1 MVVLYFCI
9 ALCLVLCILPFSWL
23 EMLQEH
29 RIIERV
35 MDTEIKRGQRL
46 LSWMDSLGLGEVGF
60 NLKVKLPERDCFRH
74 YGNLIHELWDE
85 VREKGGSLGPLL
97 KLLRKELRAE
107 LLRVK
112 KENEFLKGAYVQVL
126 MMVSLVLSYLIVFSL
141 MIEIPFP
148 RSFWLT
154 LFLYES
160 FGVLIFIYLLKKFRS
175 LHFDPLKDL
184 TLALMNLKS
193 ISLRGRLG
201 DFALSCHPHLQK
213 GPSLEFFHR
222 LESTLEQWK
231 RDSRIQTEYLIE
243 LEEDLEFLRNL
254 GLERFMAQL
263 RILSFMWSLVFVLPV
278 LFGASLF
285 GLYELT
291 VV

>member
-1 MVVLYFCI
+1 
-9 ALCLVLCILPFSWL
+9 
-23 EMLQEH
+23 ML
-29 RIIERV
+29 
-35 MDTEIKRGQRL
+35 DTEIKRGHRL

-60 NLKVKLPERDCFRH
+60 NLKVKLPDKECFRH
-74 YGNLIHELWDE
+74 YGHLIHELWDE
-85 VREKGGSLGPLL
+85 VREKGGSLRPLL

-107 LLRVK
+107 LLRIK
-112 KENEFLKGAYVQVL
+112 KEREFLKGAYAQVL
-126 MMVSLVLSYLIVFSL
+126 MMISLVLAYLIVFSF

-148 RSFWLT
+148 RAFWVA

-160 FGVLIFIYLLKKFRS
+160 FGVSIFFYMLKKFRAH
-175 LHFDPLKDL
+175 HFDPLKDI
-184 TLALMNLKS
+184 TLALMNLKT

-201 DFALSCHPHLQK
+201 DFALGHYPSLRV

-231 RDSRIQTEYLIE
+231 RDSRIQTDYLIE

-263 RILSFMWSLVFVLPV
+263 KILSFMWSLVFVLPV